1 MFTGLIEEIGTL
13 KSITAA
19 KESLKITINSQEVLK
34 DVKLGDSIAVNGVCL
49 TVTSFTSNE
58 FVAEVMPETFQKT
71 NLKDLKTGQEINLE
85 RSLKVGDRLG
95 GHMVSGHV
103 DDQGKIIDI
112 KTSGIA
118 KIFSIEVTE
127 EISQFLIPKAS
138 IAVDGTSLT
147 IVDVENNYFTISLI
161 PHTLDV
167 TIIGSKKIGD
177 YVNIEVDMMGKYV
190 MKFIKTIEKP
200 KKDIS
205 LSFLSE
211 NGFI

>member
-1 MFTGLIEEIGTL
+1 MFTGLIEEIGSL
-13 KSITAA
+13 KSIAAA
-19 KESLKITINSQEVLK
+19 KESLKITINSHEILK
-34 DVKLGDSIAVNGVCL
+34 DIKLGDSIAVNGVCL
-49 TVTSFTSNE
+49 TVISFTSNE

-71 NLKDLKTGQEINLE
+71 NLKDLKAGQEINLE
-85 RSLKVGDRLG
+85 RALKVGDRLG

-118 KIFSIEVTE
+118 KVYSIEVTE

-138 IAVDGTSLT
+138 VAVDGTSLT
-147 IVDVENNYFTISLI
+147 IVDVGKNYFTISLI
-161 PHTLDV
+161 PHTMDV
-167 TIIGSKKIGD
+167 TIIGNKKIGD

-190 MKFIKTIEKP
+190 MKFIKNLEKP
-200 KKDIS
+200 KEDIS
-205 LSFLSE
+205 LNFLSE